1 MQTTEPVVVADEQ
14 LSYPFLLI
22 THMVCADQQIHN
34 QEAKSLRELASQA
47 QVSQQTLDEMEK
59 ILAQDEQQ
67 LSIDSVAQAV
77 PGKQRAEAIQQ
88 MLAIAYVDGFCSPL
102 EKEMIEH
109 VSQLWSIPLDTIQR
123 LLVKAESEVAKVKSS
138 TEETQALS
146 FGALLLKG
154 ADSLLSRSL
163 VNKLSEIAPQDVSRK
178 VEQLRQEILL
188 AGPEYDEA
196 IRQCSEV
203 AREDYRFAEVALRS
217 TYAAL
222 QELGN
227 NIQQVVG
234 EIRNKTASKGQAGT
248 AKEVAKQLENTR
260 RSLTAEI
267 IEDLG
272 KVRESLQ
279 AKQRAL
285 NHFSIA
291 FMGRTKAGKS
301 TLHAI
306 VTNEGWD
313 AIGVGKQRTT
323 RYNRVYEWK
332 NVRIID
338 TPGIGAPGGKTDE
351 EIAQSIIEE
360 ADVICYVVT
369 NDNILQTEFNFLKV
383 LKEKA
388 KPLIVLLNVKHN
400 LRDPRLVERFLQ
412 NPEKLFAMDGKSGL
426 GGHIER
432 IRRYAKQ
439 NYANDYFPIVP
450 VMLVAAHISHETEDQ
465 KRKQQL
471 FQASKLQDFLDS
483 IRVSLIKHGVIRRS
497 QTLLGSTVG
506 SIEEPEKWIK
516 GEAQEYEQLIEKLK
530 DKRNTVQQ
538 NLERAKKDTVEALK
552 QLLESN
558 FQVVLNLVPS
568 FAEDHWSSNESSM
581 KLGWEERLKAIKFE
595 DSLKLANQEASQ
607 KFTKE
612 VQGILEEVGNELQLV
627 AELKGDGFKFA
638 KQKSGGLDRDLLRI
652 TRNILGIAG
661 AILVFFP
668 PLAPIGAAFGFSAFV
683 ASFLDKFFKSKG
695 QRRHE
700 AVEKITS
707 SLRSQIQE
715 QRVLVIQK
723 AQTQFDQNCQAIEKS
738 ILDYFDELIEGL
750 TRIRAHLEE
759 AQTKLSASSNYLNRA
774 YAKRIIDY
782 CLEQREPLTEANIS
796 KSVLRVKRDFGR
808 SIIISSKLPLQSKK
822 SLNELKEV
830 LQENISIPNAKFQ

>member
-14 LSYPFLLI
+14 LNYPFLLI

-77 PGKQRAEAIQQ
+77 PRKQRVEAIQQ
-88 MLAIAYVDGFCSPL
+88 ILAIAYVDGFCSPL
-102 EKEMIEH
+102 EREMIEH
-109 VSQLWSIPLDTIQR
+109 ISQLWSIPLDTIQR
-123 LLVKAESEVAKVKSS
+123 LLIKAESAVAKVKS
-138 TEETQALS
+138 TAEEAQALS
-146 FGALLLKG
+146 FGARLLKG

-188 AGPEYDEA
+188 AGPEYDDA
-196 IRQCSEV
+196 IHQCSEV
-203 AREDYRFAEVALRS
+203 AREDYKFAELALRS
-217 TYAAL
+217 TYTAL
-222 QELGN
+222 QDLGS

-234 EIRNKTASKGQAGT
+234 EIRSKTTDKGQAGT

-267 IEDLG
+267 IQDLG

-360 ADVICYVVT
+360 ADVVCYVVT
-369 NDNILQTEFNFLKV
+369 NDNILQTEFNFLQA
-383 LKEKA
+383 LKERA

-400 LRDPRLVERFLQ
+400 LRDSRLLERFLQ
-412 NPEKLFAMDGKSGL
+412 DPEKLLAMDGKSGL

-439 NYANDYFPIVP
+439 NYANDYFSIVP
-450 VMLVAAHISHETEDQ
+450 AMLIAAQISRETEDQ

-506 SIEEPEKWIK
+506 SIEQPQIWLIK
-516 GEAQEYEQLIEKLK
+516 EAQKYEQLASTLQN
-530 DKRNTVQQ
+530 KRKALQETIK
-538 NLERAKKDTVEALK
+538 RAEKDTLEVLK
-552 QLLESN
+552 QRIEARFQIAMNEVQPFAESHWESN
-558 FQVVLNLVPS
+558 
-568 FAEDHWSSNESSM
+568 ETSM
-581 KLGWEERLKAIKFE
+581 KLGWESKLKAIKFE
-595 DSLKLANQEASQ
+595 ECLKIAYQESSQ
-607 KFTKE
+607 KFSQE
-612 VQGILEEVGNELQLV
+612 VQEAIEEIGNELQLV
-627 AELKGDGFKFA
+627 AQLNSSNFKFSEQSSSMFD
-638 KQKSGGLDRDLLRI
+638 KDFVRIGGSVLVIAGAVLSFFIPPLGFAV
-652 TRNILGIAG
+652 GIAG
-661 AILVFFP
+661 T
-668 PLAPIGAAFGFSAFV
+668 V
-683 ASFLDKFFKSKG
+683 AGLLSGLFKSREQK
-695 QRRHE
+695 RSE
-700 AVEKITS
+700 AVKGISNSLTS
-707 SLRSQIQE
+707 QLEE
-715 QRVLVIQK
+715 QKKVVLQ
-723 AQTQFDQNCQAIEKS
+723 QAEGDFCKHCNSVATSIEQ
-738 ILDYFDELIEGL
+738 YFDELIGGL
-750 TRIRAHLEE
+750 SKIASHLEE
-759 AQTKLSASSNYLNRA
+759 AQKKLAASANYLNRA
-774 YAKRIIDY
+774 YAKRILDY

-808 SIIISSKLPLQSKK
+808 SIIISTKLPLQSKK